1 MVDCKPATI
10 EDLTEVIT
18 SATFHPIHGNQ
29 FIYSTSRGSL
39 RLCDLRD
46 SALCD
51 QSSKV
56 FGPREGSAATGFFDE
71 IISSITDVKFSPCGT
86 FILARDYLNA
96 LVWDMRMDS
105 GPLLTL
111 PIHDHIRP
119 RLCELYEN
127 DSVFDKFECSFNYDG
142 SSIITGSYSNYMKIC
157 RVSSTLNDSTA
168 AGNGHDFGSD
178 QMDLIHA
185 DKSIFRN
192 TAALKRNKS
201 SMSTAG
207 SASNTPSKGSSSSL
221 KKSSSWDDFT
231 NLAATDF
238 SKKLLHFSAHP
249 RENSVAIA
257 SCSNL
262 FIFSQL

>member
-1 MVDCKPATI
+1 MVDCKPPTI

-18 SATFHPIHGNQ
+18 ASSFHPTHGNL
-29 FIYSTSRGSL
+29 FMYSTSRGNL

-51 QSSKV
+51 QSSKS
-56 FGPREGSAATGFFDE
+56 FGGRDGGSSSGFFDE
-71 IISSITDVKFSPCGT
+71 IISSITDVKFSPCGG
-86 FILARDYLNA
+86 FFLARDYLSTQ
-96 LVWDMRMDS
+96 VWDMRMES

-111 PIHDHIRP
+111 PVHDHIRP

-127 DSVFDKFECSFNYDG
+127 DAVFDKFECCFNHDG
-142 SSIITGSYSNYMKIC
+142 TTVLSGSYNNFMKVS
-157 RVSSTLNDSTA
+157 RVGA
-168 AGNGHDFGSD
+168 ALGGRSGGDPEAT
-178 QMDLIHA
+178 DLIHA

-192 TAALKRNKS
+192 PSALKRNKS
-201 SMSTAG
+201 SMSAAG
-207 SASNTPSKGSSSSL
+207 STGGSKSASSSTLL
-221 KKSSSWDDFT
+221 KASASWEEFT
-231 NLAATDF
+231 NLVTTDF

-249 RENSVAIA
+249 QENSVAIA

>member
-1 MVDCKPATI
+1 M
-10 EDLTEVIT
+10 
-18 SATFHPIHGNQ
+18 
-29 FIYSTSRGSL
+29 FIYSTSRGNL

-51 QSSKV
+51 QSSQT
-56 FGPREGSAATGFFDE
+56 FGARDGSGSSGFFDE

-86 FILARDYLNA
+86 FILARDYLNT

-127 DSVFDKFECSFNYDG
+127 DAVFDKFECSFNHDG
-142 SSIITGSYSNYMKIC
+142 SSIISGSYSNFMKVC
-157 RVSSTLNDSTA
+157 RVNSALKGDSDSSP
-168 AGNGHDFGSD
+168 D

-192 TAALKRNKS
+192 PAALKRNKS
-201 SMSTAG
+201 SMSTA
-207 SASNTPSKGSSSSL
+207 SSSIGASKSNSATL
-221 KKSSSWDDFT
+221 KKSTSWDDFT
-231 NLAATDF
+231 NLASTDF